1 MSAEQNY
8 DKNKLKLSFGETLGI
23 LWPYMR
29 DKVVEQLQCVWFVIA
44 YMIFFQVFI
53 IGLPIVYS
61 LTIAIGIFIVIL
73 GLAFFMEGLRLG
85 LMPLGDVLGSTLPR
99 KKILGL
105 PCIVSSLIFA
115 FVLGAFATFA
125 EPAIGVLKQAGAGVD
140 PTRAPLLWTLLN
152 THSSTL
158 VNSVGIGVGIA
169 VLLGVLRFYKGWSL
183 KPFIVVGVSLLTAL
197 TLYFQLGPH
206 AEVLKVVL
214 GLAWDCG
221 AVTTGPVTVPLVLS
235 LGIGVCRSVSSG
247 DSNNMGFGVVTL
259 ASIFPILAV
268 LTLSLVLHSK
278 GDYYTGNNFSAQNSE
293 IAKIKVLEVK
303 AAKESAAA
311 LSSDFIPV
319 TEEDLVSYK
328 NGEIL
333 PDSFVT
339 QIKGGSPEIIEGKLH
354 LKDAEI
360 VYLRQPEG
368 ATAPDEI
375 WKPGT
380 DIGEL
385 FTNGL
390 KFEVFYDDVTNG
402 ALEGALWAIIPL
414 CTILLLVL
422 ILGLRQKPKYLGD
435 LFVGIACAIA
445 GMTLFNLGIG
455 LGLTPLG
462 DQLGANIVGAFNAII
477 PWEMNGMVQPLFNEN
492 TGKAVAI
499 IFAFIL
505 GYGATLAE
513 PALNALGSTVEQI
526 TVGAF
531 KKNLLMQSVAIG
543 VACGIA
549 TGVAKIAYGLELWY
563 LLIPPYMLLIPIT
576 LISSEEFVNFGW
588 DSAGVTTGP
597 ITVPLVLAMGLGIG
611 SKTNAIDGFGIL
623 AMASVGPI
631 ITVLCVGLLV
641 KKKPNVDATDIVSSE
656 TDVKEAA

>member
-8 DKNKLKLSFGETLGI
+8 DKNKLKLSFGETIGI
-23 LWPYMR
+23 LWPYLR
-29 DKVVEQLQCVWFVIA
+29 DKVVEQIQCVWFVIA
-44 YMIFFQVFI
+44 YMVFFQVVI

-61 LTIAIGIFIVIL
+61 VTIAIGIFIVIL

-115 FVLGAFATFA
+115 FILGAFATFA

-152 THSSTL
+152 THSGTL
-158 VNSVGIGVGIA
+158 VNCVGVGVGIA
-169 VLLGVLRFYKGWSL
+169 VLLGVLRFYRGWSL
-183 KPFIVVGVSLLTAL
+183 KPFIFTGVTLLTCL
-197 TLYFQLGPH
+197 TLYFQLGPYSD
-206 AEVLKVVL
+206 VLSVVL

-268 LTLSLVLHSK
+268 LCLSLFLHSK
-278 GDYYTGNNFSAQNSE
+278 GDYYTGPNFSDENNAVALQ
-293 IAKIKVLEVK
+293 KVGEVK
-303 AAKESAAA
+303 AAKAA
-311 LSSDFIPV
+311 LDAQASDFIPI
-319 TEEDLVSYK
+319 TEEEFESIKSGDVIPS
-328 NGEIL
+328 
-333 PDSFVT
+333 SFAK
-339 QIKGGSPEIIEGKLH
+339 QIKGGNPTLVDGKLYIQ
-354 LKDAEI
+354 DAEI
-360 VYLRQPEG
+360 VYLKQPTG
-368 ATAPDEI
+368 ATPPDTS

-380 DIGEL
+380 DILAL
-385 FTNGL
+385 FSNGF
-390 KFEVFYDDVTNG
+390 KFFGVTHG

-414 CTILLLVL
+414 CSILLFVL
-422 ILGLRQKPKYLGD
+422 IVLLRQKPKYLGD
-435 LFVGIACAIA
+435 LCIGILCAIA

-462 DQLGANIVGAFNAII
+462 DQLGANIVAAFNAIV
-477 PWEMNGMVQPLFNEN
+477 PWQMDGLIQPMFNEN
-492 TGKAVAI
+492 AGKAVAI

-513 PALNALGSTVEQI
+513 PALNALGSTVEDI

-543 VACGIA
+543 VGCGIG
-549 TGVAKIAYGLELWY
+549 TGVAKIAYGLDLWY

-576 LISSEEFVNFGW
+576 FISSEEFVNFGW

-611 SKTNAIDGFGIL
+611 TKTNAIDGFGIL
-623 AMASVGPI
+623 ALASVGPI
-631 ITVLCVGLLV
+631 LTVLGVGLLV
-641 KKKPNVDATDIVSSE
+641 GRKKPKEDDSDLGE
-656 TDVKEAA
+656 TEQIKEGA